1 MFTVLPFG
9 LSSAPYIFTK
19 VVCVLV
25 RYWRSYAVRIT
36 VYLVDGLG
44 STLDFACCEAAS
56 VFVKNS
62 LQHLRFPMIVN
73 QFGNR
78 LLV

>member
-9 LSSAPYIFTK
+9 LSSAPIFLLRL
-19 VVCVLV
+19 CLLV

-36 VYLVDGLG
+36 VYLVDRLG

-56 VFVKNS
+56 VFVKNLLEHS
-62 LQHLRFPMIVN
+62 HFSMIVN